1 MSKNPIKVALI
12 GNPNVGKTS
21 VFNQLTG
28 TRQKVGNYAGV
39 TVERKVGFFQ
49 LPSGNQ
55 VRVLDLPGTYS
66 LDATSPDEA
75 VTRDVCLGK
84 IKDESQQDAFLCVVD
99 ATNLK
104 LHLGLVLEMIE
115 LGRPILLVL
124 NMMDEARRR
133 GMQINTQKLSERLG
147 VPVVETVAVRDSG
160 IQNLMHALDQGKF
173 AVPQTELTGLTG
185 SQHQRIQTILH
196 DVVQFVDEEDKQD
209 AIVIELYAKQFGW
222 EARYA
227 GDDKT
232 LGKANVRLIEGINT
246 LGVDLADPAA
256 QDDKVVT
263 ELHLPV
269 GKKVIFKMRSQDV
282 LHSAYMPHFRAQMN
296 CVPGMITQFSF
307 TPTVTTADMRTDAA
321 IVAKVDKINKIR
333 TKNSAKI
340 VAEGGTALDPYT
352 FDYLLLC
359 NKICGSSHYNMQMKI
374 VVDTPEE
381 FKTWLSD
388 KPTLAQQWK
397 EANAPK
403 PVETAVAP
411 AVDSTKVVAQVI
423 K

>member
-1 MSKNPIKVALI
+1 MTSFLVFTVLVLLGIAVWQLTKIYDLTQIGTTSETSEIANDKDNSVNGYLMFAFVGFIYVFTIYSLYAWGDLVLGTPASEHGKDVDTLMGISMALI
-12 GNPNVGKTS
+12 FFVQTFTQFLLHYFAFKYRGKE
-21 VFNQLTG
+21 G
-28 TRQKVGNYAGV
+28 QKALYFADNNKLEAIWTIIPVIVLAG
-39 TVERKVGFFQ
+39 
-49 LPSGNQ
+49 LIM
-55 VRVLDLPGTYS
+55 Y
-66 LDATSPDEA
+66 
-75 VTRDVCLGK
+75 
-84 IKDESQQDAFLCVVD
+84 
-99 ATNLK
+99 
-104 LHLGLVLEMIE
+104 GLYTWNNIM
-115 LGRPILLVL
+115 
-124 NMMDEARRR
+124 
-133 GMQINTQKLSERLG
+133 
-147 VPVVETVAVRDSG
+147 
-160 IQNLMHALDQGKF
+160 
-173 AVPQTELTGLTG
+173 
-185 SQHQRIQTILH
+185 
-196 DVVQFVDEEDKQD
+196 FVDEEDKQD

-256 QDDKVVT
+256 QDDKIVT

-269 GKKVIFKMRSQDV
+269 GKKIIFKMRSQDV

-307 TPTVTTADMRTDAA
+307 TPSVTTADMRNDEA

-333 TKNSAKI
+333 TKNSAKL

-359 NKICGSSHYNMQMKI
+359 NKICGASHYNMQMKI

-381 FKTWLSD
+381 YKAWLAE

-397 EANAPK
+397 EANAPQ
-403 PVETAVAP
+403 PVEAAGTS

>member
-1 MSKNPIKVALI
+1 MTSFLVFTVLVLIGIAIWQLTKIYDLTQIGGASDDSEVANDKDNSVNGYLMFAFVGFIYVFTIYSLYAWGELVLGTPASEHGKDVDSLMGISMALI
-12 GNPNVGKTS
+12 FFVQTFTQFLLHYFAFKYRGKE
-21 VFNQLTG
+21 G
-28 TRQKVGNYAGV
+28 QKALYFADNNKLEAIWTIIPVIVLAG
-39 TVERKVGFFQ
+39 
-49 LPSGNQ
+49 LIM
-55 VRVLDLPGTYS
+55 Y
-66 LDATSPDEA
+66 
-75 VTRDVCLGK
+75 
-84 IKDESQQDAFLCVVD
+84 
-99 ATNLK
+99 
-104 LHLGLVLEMIE
+104 GLYTWNNIM
-115 LGRPILLVL
+115 
-124 NMMDEARRR
+124 
-133 GMQINTQKLSERLG
+133 
-147 VPVVETVAVRDSG
+147 
-160 IQNLMHALDQGKF
+160 
-173 AVPQTELTGLTG
+173 
-185 SQHQRIQTILH
+185 
-196 DVVQFVDEEDKQD
+196 FVDEEDKQD

-269 GKKVIFKMRSQDV
+269 GKKIIFKMRSQDV

-307 TPTVTTADMRTDAA
+307 TPSVTTSDMRNDEG

-359 NKICGSSHYNMQMKI
+359 NKICGASHYNMQMKI

-381 FKTWLSD
+381 YKAWLAE

-403 PVETAVAP
+403 PVEAAGVPVA
-411 AVDSTKVVAQVI
+411 DSTKIVAQVI